1 MGRGAT
7 TTAGWVAA
15 AVVAA
20 AGCHPCPSR
29 GPAGG
34 VRADLPVV
42 ARPSFAPD
50 ISGLPTSSPGPAARP
65 GEYRRLTAAECR
77 SLAVANA
84 PFAADLDRH
93 PSNESP
99 RHPRLHPLRPG
110 PDDARLGRVVRGY
123 AADEQRNRAAG
134 DALDEFFRLARAEGQ
149 YDLLLAAGAEVR
161 GQVRDA
167 EAAVARGLADRA
179 DLPALR
185 TRLLDLDAQA
195 ADLDAA
201 IGSLNA
207 SLRARLNL
215 DPKDPLPL
223 APVDPLRVRPDDID
237 PDEAVRTGLHYR
249 PDLNLL
255 RALLSDDGRAAQ
267 DLAKG
272 VLMVAHPLLAIARTN
287 PLVDLLLPLSDRP
300 RESAEAVRGQ
310 IRSMLA
316 ARERQAEAEIR
327 AAGLTLR
334 GKRAAATARAAEV
347 RLAEGR
353 VKEFEARQ
361 AAGFSVAA
369 DLAKAKLDLLK
380 ARGDLLQAAAD
391 WNAAEAKLRQAMGL
405 LVRE

>member
-1 MGRGAT
+1 MGRGGT
-7 TTAGWVAA
+7 TTAGWLLLA
-15 AVVAA
+15 VAA
-20 AGCHPCPSR
+20 AGCHPHFTAP
-29 GPAGG
+29 PAD
-34 VRADLPVV
+34 APTAELPIVP
-42 ARPSFAPD
+42 RPAIVPD
-50 ISGLPTSSPGPAARP
+50 VSALPTSSPGPAARP
-65 GEYRRLTAAECR
+65 GQYRRLTAAECR
-77 SLAVANA
+77 ALAAANA

-93 PSNESP
+93 PDDTP
-99 RHPRLHPLRPG
+99 PKHPRLHPFRPD
-110 PDDARLGRVVRGY
+110 PEDAQLGRAVRGY
-123 AADEQRNRAAG
+123 AADELRNRAAG
-134 DALDEFFRLARAEGQ
+134 DALDEYFRLARAEGQ
-149 YDLLLAAGAEVR
+149 YDLLVAAAAEVR

-223 APVDPLRVRPDDID
+223 ATDDPLRVRPDDAD
-237 PDEAVRTGLHYR
+237 QDEAVRTGLHYR

-255 RALLSDDGRAAQ
+255 RALLSDEGRAAE
-267 DLAKG
+267 DLTRA
-272 VLMVAHPLLAIARTN
+272 LLRVAHPLLAVAASN
-287 PLVDLLLPLSDRP
+287 PLLDLLRPLSDRP
-300 RESAEAVRGQ
+300 SRSAEAVRGQ
-310 IRSMLA
+310 LGRMLA

-327 AAGLTLR
+327 AAVLTLR

-353 VKEFEARQ
+353 VREFEARR
-361 AAGFSVAA
+361 AAGLAVTV
-369 DLAKAKLDLLK
+369 DLAKARLDLLK

-391 WNAAEAKLRQAMGL
+391 WNTAEVKLRQAMGL
-405 LVRE
+405 FVRE